1 MAVGI
6 IASLLVAVWAA
17 PANAAV
23 PEYDITVLKTYPHD
37 PRAFTE
43 GLLYKDG
50 FLYESTGLEQHSSIR
65 KVQLETGRIV
75 QERDLDPRYFG
86 EGIVIWKNRLIELT
100 WKSEIGFTYDART
113 FAPLSS
119 FRYAGEGWALT
130 KDATHLFMSD
140 GSSDLRVLDPD
151 SLKQTGRIAVTCDGH
166 PVRSLNEL
174 EWIDGE
180 IYANIWQTSVIAR
193 INPATGQVVG
203 LLDLND
209 LAASVG
215 AGRTVDVLNG
225 IAWDAGGKRLFVT
238 GKFWPSVYQ
247 ISLARRAA
255 AKGLCST
262 LP

>member
-1 MAVGI
+1 
-6 IASLLVAVWAA
+6 
-17 PANAAV
+17 
-23 PEYDITVLKTYPHD
+23 
-37 PRAFTE
+37 
-43 GLLYKDG
+43 
-50 FLYESTGLEQHSSIR
+50 
-65 KVQLETGRIV
+65 
-75 QERDLDPRYFG
+75 
-86 EGIVIWKNRLIELT
+86 
-100 WKSEIGFTYDART
+100 
-113 FAPLSS
+113 
-119 FRYAGEGWALT
+119 
-130 KDATHLFMSD
+130 MSD

-238 GKFWPSVYQ
+238 GKFWPLVYQ

-255 AKGLCST
+255 AKGLCSA